1 VNVDRDTAQNVLHL
15 WPNPADK
22 PPPGG
27 YAAPSEADRL
37 LYLTASVL
45 EGVDL
50 DRLNLVFPKHV
61 AAVQLL
67 RKVDGRDV
75 LRALAVAGV

>member
-1 VNVDRDTAQNVLHL
+1 VNVDRQTAHHVLAL
-15 WPNPADK
+15 WPNPDDM
-22 PPPGG
+22 PPAGG
-27 YAAPSEADRL
+27 YVEPSEADRL

-61 AAVQLL
+61 AAVQLF
-67 RKVDGRDV
+67 RTADGRDV